1 MEGASPRGGSA
12 LSPAA
17 VGGRRLKTGKK
28 LRLVKKTTVRKL
40 LAKKGL
46 RMRGGAEAG
55 VATDEAVKEDGETVK
70 AASVLPAMGGR
81 RRRTAKKAGRRKS
94 RRGLFGKLF

>member
-1 MEGASPRGGSA
+1 MEGGSSA

-17 VGGRRLKTGKK
+17 VGGRRRKTGKK

-46 RMRGGAEAG
+46 KMRGGAEAG
-55 VATDEAVKEDGETVK
+55 VPAGTDVLETGK
-70 AASVLPAMGGR
+70 LAPADAPAEGGR
-81 RRRTAKKAGRRKS
+81 RRRRTGRKSRKS
-94 RRGLFGKLF
+94 RRGSRKLFGMF